1 MEQIIAAMILVGMAT
16 AQMSSTSLMSGKVG
30 ISQPTLMTE
39 SAPTDSRTLP
49 PAPKGKSTIMGGEIL
64 DVDHVRDRFTLSVF
78 GQRRVK
84 ILYDERTQIFL
95 DGNMIPLRDLHPL
108 DHASVQTV
116 LDGTDVFALS
126 IHILS
131 RTPEGVFQGHVLNY
145 NPETNELTVGAT
157 LSHQALKLSVPMNT
171 RIVREGELSP
181 SRLSD
186 LAKGSLISVKFES
199 DKKGRGIASE
209 ITILATPGSATV
221 FSGNLSHLDMH
232 SGSLVLVDPI
242 DEESHE
248 IFVDFA
254 RFPASRN
261 LHNGDSVRVTATFDG
276 TRYSANVIDVK

>member
-16 AQMSSTSLMSGKVG
+16 AQMSSTSSISGRVA
-30 ISQPTLMTE
+30 IPQPSLMTD
-39 SAPTDSRTLP
+39 SASTDLRSLP

-64 DVDHVRDRFTLSVF
+64 DVDPVRDQFTLSVF

-95 DGNMIPLRDLHPL
+95 DGNAIPLRDLHPL

-131 RTPEGVFQGHVLNY
+131 RSPEGEFQGHVLSY
-145 NPETNELTVGAT
+145 NPETNELTVGAA
-157 LSHQALKLSVPMNT
+157 LSHLALKLRVPVNT
-171 RIVREGELSP
+171 RVVREGELSP
-181 SRLSD
+181 SGLSD

-221 FSGNLSHLDMH
+221 FSGNLSHLDLH
-232 SGSLVLVDPI
+232 SGLLVLVDPI
-242 DEESHE
+242 DEKSHE

-261 LHNGDSVRVTATFDG
+261 LHDGDSVRVTATFDG

>member
-1 MEQIIAAMILVGMAT
+1 MEQIIAAMILIGMAT
-16 AQMSSTSLMSGKVG
+16 AQMSSTSSMSGKVA
-30 ISQPTLMTE
+30 IPQPSLMTD
-39 SAPTDSRTLP
+39 SAPTDLRSLP

-64 DVDHVRDRFTLSVF
+64 DVDPVRDQFTLSVF

-95 DGNMIPLRDLHPL
+95 DGNAIPLRDLHPL

-131 RTPEGVFQGHVLNY
+131 RSPEGEFQGHVLSY
-145 NPETNELTVGAT
+145 NPETNELTVGAA
-157 LSHQALKLSVPMNT
+157 LSHLALKLRVPVNT
-171 RIVREGELSP
+171 RVVREGELSP
-181 SRLSD
+181 SGLSD

-221 FSGNLSHLDMH
+221 FSGNLSHLDLH
-232 SGSLVLVDPI
+232 SGLLVLVDPI
-242 DEESHE
+242 DEKSHE

-261 LHNGDSVRVTATFDG
+261 LHDGDSVRVTATFDG

>member
-1 MEQIIAAMILVGMAT
+1 MEQIIAAMILIGMAT
-16 AQMSSTSLMSGKVG
+16 AQMSSTSSISGRVA
-30 ISQPTLMTE
+30 IPQPSLMTD
-39 SAPTDSRTLP
+39 SASTDLRSLP

-64 DVDHVRDRFTLSVF
+64 DVDPVRDQFTLSVF

-95 DGNMIPLRDLHPL
+95 DGNAIPLRDLHPL

-131 RTPEGVFQGHVLNY
+131 RSPEGEFQGHVLSY
-145 NPETNELTVGAT
+145 NPETNELTVGAA
-157 LSHQALKLSVPMNT
+157 LSHQILKLLVPMNT
-171 RIVREGELSP
+171 RVIREGELSA
-181 SRLSD
+181 SGLSD

-221 FSGNLSHLDMH
+221 FSGNLSHLDLH
-232 SGSLVLVDPI
+232 SGLLVLVDPI
-242 DEESHE
+242 DEKSHE

-261 LHNGDSVRVTATFDG
+261 LHDGDSVRVTATFDG